1 MALAILDGHCMSQ
14 VQALVI
20 QEKAMSHRPISSPV
34 SALPPVSFP
43 PERFGPYQSC
53 NLHGGVS
60 CSRKFSAKVG
70 LPLSMVPWFPHL
82 ASKAFPSFS
91 FSSADDASVL
101 QELVHVGSGRT

>member
-20 QEKAMSHRPISSPV
+20 QEKQWPISCPI
-34 SALPPVSFP
+34 SALAPVSFP

-60 CSRKFSAKVG
+60 CSKKFSAKVG